1 LNLAF
6 IDIMSCG
13 LGAIV
18 LVFILVKPDV
28 AATVL
33 NENSRLEAELES
45 VRSQENKLHDEID
58 KTREQADRETAA
70 NQSVNA
76 EIQRLKNE
84 LSRNKNLLAQQ
95 ASRVS
100 EVKQSITDRPIKK
113 SGDVVSDDNR
123 GEEEYLLG
131 LSVEGDRIAFLID
144 TSASMTD
151 ERLIDIIKRKSGT
164 DQVRKSGPKWLRTQR
179 VARWLLSRLPK
190 SAQVSVVSYSDKA
203 KFLGGADWHQA
214 SNPGG
219 IKKILQELDAIV
231 PSGPTNL
238 HKGLLKVK
246 SLSPR
251 ISNLYVITDG
261 LPTTGQSRYAGLNP
275 FSSCYSLLGRSNTIS
290 GACRAKLFRQTI
302 IDTSSG
308 FNPRVNVVLLPLEGD
323 PEASPNYWEWTA
335 ATGGLLISPAGD
347 WP

>member
-1 LNLAF
+1 
-6 IDIMSCG
+6 MSCG

-28 AATVL
+28 TATVL
-33 NENSRLEAELES
+33 HENSRLQAELEN
-45 VRSQENKLHDEID
+45 VRNQENKLLDDIE
-58 KTREQADRETAA
+58 KTRAQAARESAA
-70 NQSVNA
+70 NQSVSA
-76 EIQRLKNE
+76 EVEQLKNE
-84 LSRNKNLLAQQ
+84 LSRNKNYLEQQ
-95 ASRVS
+95 ESRVS
-100 EVKQSITDRPIKK
+100 EVKKSITDRPIKK
-113 SGDVVSDDNR
+113 SGDVISDENR

-151 ERLIDIIKRKSGT
+151 EHLIDIIKRKSGA
-164 DQVRKSGPKWLRTQR
+164 DPVRQSGPKWLRTKR
-179 VARWLLSRLPK
+179 VVRWLLSRLPK
-190 SAQVSVVSYSDKA
+190 SSQVSVVSYNDRA
-203 KFLGGADWHQA
+203 EYLGGANWHQA
-214 SNPGG
+214 SNQAGL
-219 IKKILQELDAIV
+219 KKILQELDAIV

-246 SLSPR
+246 SLKPR
-251 ISNLYVITDG
+251 ITNLYVITDG

-302 IDTSSG
+302 VDTSSG
-308 FNPRVNVVLLPLEGD
+308 FQPRVNVILLPLEGD